1 MPHITLRTRTG
12 FALAALCLPALAL
25 PTSAQAALSLD
36 EAARLARSHAS
47 SLGMQQH
54 ALAGAQALQPAA
66 GSLPDPRLTTG
77 IDNFPIAG
85 PERFRLTGDF
95 MTMQR
100 IGLMQEVPNR
110 AKREAR
116 VSGARARVQREQ
128 ALLAAAEL
136 AVRREVTL
144 AWLAVHFAE
153 QRAGHLAGLARENTL
168 LLQTI
173 DSRIASGKAMPADRT
188 MARQEALTL
197 ADRGDDARRDV
208 AKARAALR
216 RWVGPRGDEP
226 LAGEPPA
233 LAVEPDVVRAG
244 LHRHAELAP
253 YEAMHAVAHA
263 DASEAMAEQSGDWA
277 WELVYSR
284 RGAQFGDMVSVQF
297 SFDLPWQKDRRQR
310 PQIEARQREIR
321 RIEAERDETLR
332 RHQEEVEGDLAQLEA
347 LDAQRA
353 RLQDIGLALAD
364 ERIALAM
371 AGYQAGRGDLAG
383 VLAARRE
390 ALEARLR
397 LLELDTQRAALRVR
411 LNTLIVEP

>member
-1 MPHITLRTRTG
+1 MHHLTSRTR
-12 FALAALCLPALAL
+12 AAIARLALCLPALAL
-25 PTSAQAALSLD
+25 PSPAQAILSLD
-36 EAARLARSHAS
+36 EAARLAQGNAAV
-47 SLGMQQH
+47 LAVQQH

-77 IDNFPIAG
+77 VDNFPVGG
-85 PERFRLTGDF
+85 PDRYRLTRDF

-116 VSGARARVQREQ
+116 VSAAQARIQREQ

-144 AWLAVHFAE
+144 AWLAVHYAE
-153 QRAGHLAGLARENTL
+153 QRAGHLAGLERENAL
-168 LLQTI
+168 LLGTV
-173 DSRIASGKAMPADRT
+173 DSRIAAGRAMPAERT
-188 MARQEALTL
+188 MARQESLAL
-197 ADRGDDARRDV
+197 ADRRDDARRDV

-226 LAGEPPA
+226 LAGEPPV
-233 LAVEPDVVRAG
+233 LAVDPDSVRGG

-253 YEAMHAVAHA
+253 FEAMQAMAQA
-263 DASEAMAEQSGDWA
+263 DASEAIAEARGDWA

-297 SFDLPWQKDRRQR
+297 SIDLPWQKERRQQ
-310 PQIEARQREIR
+310 PQIEARQREVR
-321 RIEAERDETLR
+321 RIEAERDETMR
-332 RHQEEVEGDLAQLEA
+332 RRQEELEGELAQLEA
-347 LDAQRA
+347 LDAQRT
-353 RLQDIGLALAD
+353 RLQDSGMALAA

-371 AGYQAGRGDLAG
+371 ASYEAGRGDLAG